1 MKIRNFIIN
10 IIKYVLTTLLIFNL
24 ISLVGCTS
32 FNVASSTFSETT
44 EQSQPLAMNTIAGS
58 ALGED
63 EISIDTSSSVA
74 KAEDRKLS
82 EQPDIDTFKEYFREL
97 GLGKL
102 PENGQLPF
110 DLKKDDNIF
119 VSNGGNQLVIY
130 GELLKDA
137 KLSNA
142 IYDLNAKNNIRDKA
156 ESPMLIK
163 KGGFVISEP
172 VKIPSGKYEYKI
184 WIGDKLVG
192 VFPFEVKP

>member
-110 DLKKDDNIF
+110 DLKKDDNI
-119 VSNGGNQLVIY
+119 LY
-130 GELLKDA
+130 LT
-137 KLSNA
+137 
-142 IYDLNAKNNIRDKA
+142 
-156 ESPMLIK
+156 
-163 KGGFVISEP
+163 
-172 VKIPSGKYEYKI
+172 GKTS
-184 WIGDKLVG
+184 L
-192 VFPFEVKP
+192 

>member
-63 EISIDTSSSVA
+63 EISIDTSSSVT
-74 KAEDRKLS
+74 KAEDQKLS

-119 VSNGGNQLVIY
+119 VSNGENQLVIY

-156 ESPMLIK
+156 ESPILIK

-172 VKIPSGKYEYKI
+172 VKIPPGKYEYKI